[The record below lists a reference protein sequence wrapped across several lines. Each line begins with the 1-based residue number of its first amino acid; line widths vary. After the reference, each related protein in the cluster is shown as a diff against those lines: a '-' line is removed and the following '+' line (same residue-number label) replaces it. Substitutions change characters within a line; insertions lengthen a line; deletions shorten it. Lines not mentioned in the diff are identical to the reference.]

1 MPKEETKNNNCG
13 LTAVILGI
21 LSILFAGI
29 NGLILAILALTFASK
44 QNPQNIW
51 SRRGKTLGIIGLVCS
66 IIAIIILI
74 WLYKN
79 PGILNQ
85 YIPTQ

>member
-44 QNPQNIW
+44 QNPQI
-51 SRRGKTLGIIGLVCS
+51 RRKISQKDKGE
-66 IIAIIILI
+66 
-74 WLYKN
+74 
-79 PGILNQ
+79 
-85 YIPTQ
+85 